1 MQTQMSK
8 ARFLITSC
16 YSFHDVFFCEKDQI
30 TKTIGA
36 SILVTEK
43 KGWVVMVWIYIG
55 TEKNTKEL
63 LNIRVNS
70 SDS

>member
-1 MQTQMSK
+1 MSK
-8 ARFLITSC
+8 ARFLTTSC
-16 YSFHDVFFCEKDQI
+16 CSYHDVFFCEKDQI
-30 TKTIGA
+30 RKTIGA

-43 KGWVVMVWIYIG
+43 KGWVVVAWIYIS

-63 LNIRVNS
+63 LNISVNS